1 MPTKCVQDKIAA
13 YKKRTGRQ
21 PNQSI
26 VGKFQA
32 DCYKSASNARQ
43 LKIKSQAAT
52 KAAKERGGPESY

>member
-32 DCYKSASNARQ
+32 DCYKSASNAQQ
-43 LKIKSQAAT
+43 LKIKSKAAT
-52 KAAKERGGPESY
+52 EAAKKKGGPSY